1 MSYSSTAVRFFTAPK
16 PLGDTM
22 NANTTKNSESDSPA
36 HAVVRPNLPTKQPSE
51 EIAKPHT
58 PKSQGLTFA
67 HQDALPKLP
76 IPDLEDTCRRHL
88 EALRALQ
95 SPREHE
101 DSKAAVRDFLKT
113 DGPVLQER
121 LKAYA
126 GSKTSYIE
134 QFWYDSYLNFD
145 NPVVLNLNPFFLLE
159 DDPTPARNHQVTRA
173 ASLAVS
179 ALAFVRAVRR
189 EELPADEV
197 RGTPLCMYQYSRL
210 FGTARVPT
218 ENGCIISQNPSAKH
232 MVVMCRGQFYW
243 FDVLD
248 DNSDLIMSE
257 KDISLN
263 LQVIIEDATQTSIH
277 HAAKGALG
285 VLSTE
290 NRKVWSGLRD
300 IMTKDPGSN
309 NAECLNIVD
318 TALFILCLD
327 YTEPT
332 TTAELCANMLCGTSE
347 VIKGVQVGT
356 CTNRWY
362 DKLQIIVCKNGSA
375 GINFEHTGVDG
386 HTVLRFASDLYT
398 DTILRFA
405 KTINGRSPSLW
416 ATTSPDP
423 SKRDPH
429 SFGNVSTTPRKL
441 EWDMTP
447 ELNIAIRFAESH
459 LSDLLYQHEFQV
471 LDFESFGKNFI
482 TSMGFSPDAFIQ
494 MAFQAAYYGL
504 YGRLENT
511 YEPAMTK
518 MFLHG
523 RTEAIRTVTP
533 ECLDFVT
540 AFWGENS
547 PDQKVDAL
555 RTACQ
560 KHTALTKECSKG
572 QGPDRHLYA
581 LYCLWQRSFDEGVFL
596 DSSSTGG
603 YSSPG
608 DSQSQTPSQGIESPR
623 LSSPAP
629 SEDSFSVG
637 SSARYRTITAPTPAI
652 FADAGWD
659 KINTTVLST
668 SNCGN
673 PCLRH
678 FGFGPTSA
686 DGFGIGYI
694 IKDDS
699 ISICASSKHR
709 QTSRL
714 MHTLEQY
721 LFEIRKLLRATN
733 HKTKSP
739 RTSRARET
747 EAMAESLQTDSNRRG
762 RIVRGGGAHGADTP
776 TSAAESS
783 YLEDDGMG
791 GYGFFD
797 AGMLLHALKGLSAER
812 EQRGEKPAR
821 RRGFTTTPLTAGY
834 ADTLPNLKIGAHTKV
849 LFQGFTGR
857 QATANVKESLEW
869 GTKIVGGVKPGVEGE
884 HLGLPIF
891 PSVKA
896 AQERAKPDASAIY
909 VPGNQTAKAI
919 EEAIEA
925 EIPLVV
931 AVAEHVPIHDILR
944 IHSMLQ
950 TQSKTRLVGA
960 NCPGIISAIGKCR
973 IGFQPLP
980 CFAPGNVGIV
990 AKSGTLSYE
999 TVAST
1004 TRAGLGQS
1012 LCISM
1017 GGDVLA
1023 GTNFVDA
1030 LTIFENDPDTEGI
1043 ILVGEIGG
1051 TAEMDAAEWIKDYR
1065 RRTVDPKPIMALV
1078 GGLEAPPGRI
1088 MGHAGAWVAPGEP
1101 DAEAKYQALERA
1113 GAVMVNHPEKFG
1125 EGMKILL
1132 ANQSSRPGTNPISG
1146 TRSQKRG
1153 FHTMRRVTPTSRMT
1167 TEHKRS
1173 LYIKQFQAFDI
1184 LKQKSVRVNE
1194 SSSESDFSISIT
1206 VDRTALS
1213 PCIIVAPTAKSEP
1226 ARSLRIPFPYTQT
1239 KFNDSP
1245 IAATAASHLNLPASA
1260 NKKVEEL
1267 VQALWE
1273 IYKEKEAFVL
1283 ETRVG
1288 ISADGTL
1295 EVHSARFGFD
1305 DAAFRSSGRQE
1316 DIHKL
1321 RNISEEVPE
1330 EVEAEKDGIVYVKLE
1345 GEGSVGTLVNG
1356 AGLAMN
1362 TVDALTIHGGHCANF
1377 LDTGGKATSET
1388 VKSSFR
1394 VITSDERVKA
1404 VFVNIFGG
1412 LTRCDMIAEGIIL
1425 AFRDLN
1431 MKVPVVVRLRGTN
1444 EELGQ
1449 KMIAESGLPLH
1460 AFDGFE
1466 EAAKK
1471 VIALAKGQ

>member
-1 MSYSSTAVRFFTAPK
+1 MSYSSMAVRFFTTPK
-16 PLGDTM
+16 PFSDPMDADTSKKCGS
-22 NANTTKNSESDSPA
+22 NPQA
-36 HAVVRPNLPTKQPSE
+36 HTVMRPNVSTEQPSSE
-51 EIAKPHT
+51 VAEFHT

-67 HQDALPKLP
+67 NQDSLPKLP
-76 IPDLEDTCRRHL
+76 IPELEDTCRRYIDTL
-88 EALRALQ
+88 QGLQ
-95 SPREHE
+95 SPRDHE
-101 DSKAAVRDFLKT
+101 ETRAAVRDFLKN
-113 DGPVLQER
+113 DGPLLQER
-121 LKAYA
+121 LKTYA

-173 ASLAVS
+173 ASLAIS

-189 EELPADEV
+189 EELPPDTV

-210 FGTARVPT
+210 FGTARLPT
-218 ENGCIISQNPSAKH
+218 DNGCVISQDPSAKH

-248 DNSDLIMSE
+248 DNSDLIMTE

-263 LQVIIEDATQTSIH
+263 LQVIVEDAAQTPLH
-277 HAAKGALG
+277 EAAKGALG

-300 IMTKDPGSN
+300 IMTRDSRSN

-318 TALFILCLD
+318 TALFVLCLD
-327 YTEPT
+327 GTEPST
-332 TTAELCANMLCGTSE
+332 TSELCANMLCGTSE
-347 VIKGVQVGT
+347 VVKGVQVGT

-386 HTVLRFASDLYT
+386 HTVLRFASDVYT

-405 KTINGRSPSLW
+405 RTINGQSPSLW
-416 ATTSPDP
+416 ATSSPDP
-423 SKRDPH
+423 VKRDPQ

-447 ELNIAIRFAESH
+447 ELNIALRFAESH
-459 LSDLLYQHEFQV
+459 LSDLLCQHEFQV
-471 LDFESFGKNFI
+471 LDFEGFGKNFI

-504 YGRLENT
+504 YGRVENT

-533 ECLDFVT
+533 ECIDFVT
-540 AFWGENS
+540 AFWDENAAE
-547 PDQKVDAL
+547 QKVDAL
-555 RTACQ
+555 RIACK
-560 KHTALTKECSKG
+560 KHTDATKECSKG

-581 LYCLWQRSFDEGVFL
+581 LYCLWQRSFDEGLFP
-596 DSSSTGG
+596 DTSSTGG

-608 DSQSQTPSQGIESPR
+608 ETQSQTQSQGPESLKLSSSPSDDG
-623 LSSPAP
+623 LSSPA
-629 SEDSFSVG
+629 
-637 SSARYRTITAPTPAI
+637 SSARAYRTMSAPTPAI

-659 KINTTVLST
+659 KINNSVLST

-714 MHTLEQY
+714 MHTLESY

-733 HKTKSP
+733 RKATSP

-747 EAMAESLQTDSNRRG
+747 EALAERLQSESHRRG
-762 RIVRGGGAHGADTP
+762 RLVRGGGAQGADTP
-776 TSAAESS
+776 TSAADSGFT
-783 YLEDDGMG
+783 EDDGMG

-797 AGMLLHALKGLSAER
+797 AGMLLHALKGLDVER

-821 RRGFTTTPLTAGY
+821 RR
-834 ADTLPNLKIGAHTKV
+834 
-849 LFQGFTGR
+849 
-857 QATANVKESLEW
+857 
-869 GTKIVGGVKPGVEGE
+869 
-884 HLGLPIF
+884 
-891 PSVKA
+891 
-896 AQERAKPDASAIY
+896 AQERATPDASAIY

-931 AVAEHVPIHDILR
+931 AVAEYVPIHDILR
-944 IHSMLQ
+944 IHSTLQ

-990 AKSGTLSYE
+990 AKSGTLSFE

-1004 TRAGLGQS
+1004 SRAGLGQS

-1023 GTNFVDA
+1023 GTNFIDA
-1030 LTIFENDPDTEGI
+1030 L
-1043 ILVGEIGG
+1043 
-1051 TAEMDAAEWIKDYR
+1051 
-1065 RRTVDPKPIMALV
+1065 
-1078 GGLEAPPGRI
+1078 
-1088 MGHAGAWVAPGEP
+1088 
-1101 DAEAKYQALERA
+1101 
-1113 GAVMVNHPEKFG
+1113 
-1125 EGMKILL
+1125 
-1132 ANQSSRPGTNPISG
+1132 
-1146 TRSQKRG
+1146 
-1153 FHTMRRVTPTSRMT
+1153 
-1167 TEHKRS
+1167 
-1173 LYIKQFQAFDI
+1173 
-1184 LKQKSVRVNE
+1184 
-1194 SSSESDFSISIT
+1194 
-1206 VDRTALS
+1206 
-1213 PCIIVAPTAKSEP
+1213 
-1226 ARSLRIPFPYTQT
+1226 
-1239 KFNDSP
+1239 
-1245 IAATAASHLNLPASA
+1245 NL
-1260 NKKVEEL
+1260 
-1267 VQALWE
+1267 
-1273 IYKEKEAFVL
+1273 F
-1283 ETRVG
+1283 
-1288 ISADGTL
+1288 
-1295 EVHSARFGFD
+1295 
-1305 DAAFRSSGRQE
+1305 
-1316 DIHKL
+1316 
-1321 RNISEEVPE
+1321 
-1330 EVEAEKDGIVYVKLE
+1330 
-1345 GEGSVGTLVNG
+1345 
-1356 AGLAMN
+1356 
-1362 TVDALTIHGGHCANF
+1362 
-1377 LDTGGKATSET
+1377 
-1388 VKSSFR
+1388 
-1394 VITSDERVKA
+1394 
-1404 VFVNIFGG
+1404 
-1412 LTRCDMIAEGIIL
+1412 
-1425 AFRDLN
+1425 
-1431 MKVPVVVRLRGTN
+1431 
-1444 EELGQ
+1444 
-1449 KMIAESGLPLH
+1449 
-1460 AFDGFE
+1460 
-1466 EAAKK
+1466 
-1471 VIALAKGQ
+1471 